1 MTKRD
6 LADAIDGF
14 GVIGVAAIGGV
25 VSIIFGNSFGYA
37 KVALIC
43 FAIFLFCGIIVFPI
57 RLLLR
62 RKVKKEE
69 TK

>member
-37 KVALIC
+37 KVGLIC
-43 FAIFLFCGIIVFPI
+43 FVIFIFCGIIILPI
-57 RLLLR
+57 RLLL
-62 RKVKKEE
+62 KHKIKKEE